1 MVAVALVC
9 FGLLSYLAMR
19 SNDGPMALLYGDL
32 DLREASQ
39 VIDQLDK
46 AHIAHKT
53 EAGGSRV
60 LVVRAIRSIV
70 LVYLLAKEG
79 LPSGGSIG
87 YEIFDRSDGL
97 TANSFQQG
105 IAQTRALEGE
115 SSPAPFVPFRA
126 SARPG
131 YTSSCRGA
139 SHLPG
144 NVRKPRRVSSSRWPV
159 PPASIAKARRR
170 S

>member
-1 MVAVALVC
+1 MTSLISGLRSLGPLRLGAMAAVAMIC

-60 LVVRAIRSIV
+60 LVSSDQVDRAR
-70 LVYLLAKEG
+70 LLLAKEG

-87 YEIFDRSDGL
+87 YEIIRSIGWPHGQQLSTGYCPDPRSGRRTL
-97 TANSFQQG
+97 SHDPCNSG
-105 IAQTRALEGE
+105 CPGSTGASR
-115 SSPAPFVPFRA
+115 PAP
-126 SARPG
+126 AR
-131 YTSSCRGA
+131 T
-139 SHLPG
+139 
-144 NVRKPRRVSSSRWPV
+144 VRP
-159 PPASIAKARRR
+159 
-170 S
+170 